1 MYNEE
6 INTRLT
12 DIEITLAHQQKAL
25 DELSDMVIK
34 QGRLLDYLQ
43 KRTDIL
49 LAAAEQDVVKPL
61 SEETPPPHY

>member
-43 KRTDIL
+43 KRTDML